1 MKTLGSLASSSS
13 RALLSAYLLVIFVAK
28 VLLKKLVTFFSI
40 RKKFIKFI
48 PYQQKGM
55 NDFAT
60 IVKYCKLSVMV
71 NNRLYVIYENLNIYL
86 EIIPYLFISLYV
98 CQKRIIILI
107 GDNY

>member
-55 NDFAT
+55 NDYVT
-60 IVKYCKLSVMV
+60 IVKYCQLSVMV
-71 NNRLYVIYENLNIYL
+71 NNRLYVIYENLNIYF
-86 EIIPYLFISLYV
+86 EFIPYLFYFTL
-98 CQKRIIILI
+98 CLPEKN
-107 GDNY
+107 NYFDWR